1 MNLTI
6 AEIITATA
14 HEFGVTA
21 RDITGPSRQDVFTRP
36 RFVVCAIASAAGFSY
51 PQIGKRL
58 GNRDHA
64 TIMSAA
70 RRAIEVSVRDKSFR
84 ESYDALR
91 DALLNKSEKADKWQF
106 KSVRTSA

>member
-1 MNLTI
+1 MTLTI

-36 RFVVCAIASAAGFSY
+36 RFAVCAIAHDAGFSY
-51 PQIGKRL
+51 PQIGRKI

-64 TIMSAA
+64 TIMNAA
-70 RRAIEVSVRDKSFR
+70 RRAIEIASI
-84 ESYDALR
+84 ESAFCESLSSLR
-91 DALLNKSEKADKWQF
+91 DTLLRNPAKADQWQF
-106 KSVRTSA
+106 TSIRSQK